1 MDTRT
6 ARQIGS
12 AAASEAVRRAARD
25 DRLRGRV
32 ADRKPVWEACLREL
46 LAQALVA
53 QVGPASEQL
62 ALLCRQSRLSRDA
75 FDTLGHHL
83 LSALLPHRVG
93 ADALIRVGALLS
105 AVRGRLHP
113 AGPAANG
120 RPAAAGPARNG
131 RPATAVRRAGNDAA
145 RRYAQPEHLPTPPGW
160 FCTGCGAAWPC
171 PTKQSQLLVEF
182 GGASAGLA
190 VYLGTCLV
198 AAVQDLPALSLA
210 QARDRFLGWLPRTR
224 F

>member
-6 ARQIGS
+6 ARQIGN
-12 AAASEAVRRAARD
+12 AAASEAVRRATRD
-25 DRLRGRV
+25 DRLRGRM
-32 ADRKPVWEACLREL
+32 AERTPVWESCLRDL
-46 LAQALVA
+46 LAEVLVA
-53 QVGPASEQL
+53 DVAPVPERL
-62 ALLCRQSRLSRDA
+62 LLLCRQSRLSRDA
-75 FDTLGHHL
+75 FDALGHHL

-93 ADALIRVGALLS
+93 ADALIRVGALLGT
-105 AVRGRLHP
+105 VRGRLHP
-113 AGPAANG
+113 AGPA
-120 RPAAAGPARNG
+120 RNG
-131 RPATAVRRAGNDAA
+131 RRVTTGAPAGNAAA
-145 RRYAQPEHLPTPPGW
+145 RRYTASRPPEHLPTPPGW

-190 VYLGTCLV
+190 VYLGACLV

-210 QARDRFLGWLPRTR
+210 QARERFLGWLPRTR